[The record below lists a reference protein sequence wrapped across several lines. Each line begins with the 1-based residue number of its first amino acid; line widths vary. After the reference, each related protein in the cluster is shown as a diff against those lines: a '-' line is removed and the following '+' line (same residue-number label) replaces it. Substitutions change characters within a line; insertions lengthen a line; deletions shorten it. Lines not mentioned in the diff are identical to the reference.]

1 MITFSLITRD
11 IDTNE
16 LIMLIV
22 HWMNDNG
29 DDNLVEIDYIL
40 LYVVCIFTY
49 YLKTFILS
57 LLFNIRGN
65 IIIILIIILI

>member
-1 MITFSLITRD
+1 
-11 IDTNE
+11 
-16 LIMLIV
+16 
-22 HWMNDNG
+22 MNDNG